1 MKKEKSCGCL
11 VFDDENKILL
21 VKMKQGHWSFPKG
34 HVEDDES
41 EYQTAIRETKEETN
55 IDCKIIAGFKEINT
69 YSPYPGV
76 MKDVIFFV
84 AKAVNKDIKI
94 QQEEVQESDFY
105 TIDDALELITFDTD
119 KEILI
124 KAKAFYLK

>member
-11 VFDDENKILL
+11 VFDDDNKILL

-41 EYQTAIRETKEETN
+41 EYQTALRETKEETN
-55 IDCKIIAGFKEINT
+55 IDCKIIPGFKEVNT

-84 AKAVNKDIKI
+84 AKASSEDIKV
-94 QQEEVQESDFY
+94 QQEEVQESAFY
-105 TIDDALELITFDTD
+105 AIDEAFKLITFDTD
-119 KEILI
+119 KEILN
-124 KAKAFYLK
+124 KALKFLK